1 MPRKR
6 LTSTMRQEQ
15 ILDTT
20 LEIIAE
26 KGLAGVNTSEIAQ
39 RIGIV
44 PSALYRHFENKDAL
58 IDALLDRTHSILFEN
73 VRKIS
78 MESSWASKNLRS
90 LFLLHIEFI
99 RKNPGIPKLVFSD
112 AAVFGSPE
120 RKKKVIFIVRNYM
133 NKLKEIAEKGIREGD
148 LMNDISSEAV
158 AFSMVSFAQHVGLIS
173 NLSDGKIDMS
183 NLAELAW
190 SYIERAIRKDNEK
203 DGR

>member
-1 MPRKR
+1 
-6 LTSTMRQEQ
+6 
-15 ILDTT
+15 
-20 LEIIAE
+20 
-26 KGLAGVNTSEIAQ
+26 
-39 RIGIV
+39 
-44 PSALYRHFENKDAL
+44 
-58 IDALLDRTHSILFEN
+58 
-73 VRKIS
+73 
-78 MESSWASKNLRS
+78 MESSGASKNLRS

>member
-78 MESSWASKNLRS
+78 MESSGASKNLRS

>member
-44 PSALYRHFENKDAL
+44 PSALYRHFENKDTL

-78 MESSWASKNLRS
+78 MESSGASKNLRS

>member
-1 MPRKR
+1 MSRKR

-78 MESSWASKNLRS
+78 MESSGASKNLRS

>member
-1 MPRKR
+1 
-6 LTSTMRQEQ
+6 
-15 ILDTT
+15 
-20 LEIIAE
+20 
-26 KGLAGVNTSEIAQ
+26 
-39 RIGIV
+39 
-44 PSALYRHFENKDAL
+44 
-58 IDALLDRTHSILFEN
+58 
-73 VRKIS
+73 
-78 MESSWASKNLRS
+78 
-90 LFLLHIEFI
+90 
-99 RKNPGIPKLVFSD
+99 
-112 AAVFGSPE
+112 
-120 RKKKVIFIVRNYM
+120 M

>member
-78 MESSWASKNLRS
+78 MESSGASKNLRS
-90 LFLLHIEFI
+90 LFMLNIEEI
-99 RKNPGIPKLVFSD
+99 RKNEGMQKIVFTD
-112 AAVFGSPE
+112 AGVLGNKKK
-120 RKKKVIFIVRNYM
+120 KKKVIFIVRNYM

-190 SYIERAIRKDNEK
+190 SYIERAIRKDNEN

>member
-1 MPRKR
+1 
-6 LTSTMRQEQ
+6 MRQEQ

-26 KGLAGVNTSEIAQ
+26 KGLSGVNTSEIAQ

-78 MESSWASKNLRS
+78 MESSGASKNLRS

-190 SYIERAIRKDNEK
+190 SYIERAIRKDNEN

>member
-78 MESSWASKNLRS
+78 MESSGASKNLRS

-120 RKKKVIFIVRNYM
+120 RKKKVFFIVKNYM
-133 NKLKEIAEKGIREGD
+133 NKLTEIAEKGRLEGD
-148 LMNDISSEAV
+148 FLQDISPEAV
-158 AFSMVSFAQHVGLIS
+158 AFSMVSFAQHVGMIS
-173 NLSDGKIDMS
+173 NLSDGKTDMS
-183 NLAELAW
+183 KLAEAAW
-190 SYIERAIRKDNEK
+190 SYIEKAIRVGPAKV
-203 DGR
+203 

>member
-1 MPRKR
+1 
-6 LTSTMRQEQ
+6 MRQEQ

-190 SYIERAIRKDNEK
+190 SYIERAIRKDNEN

>member
-1 MPRKR
+1 
-6 LTSTMRQEQ
+6 MRQEQ

-58 IDALLDRTHSILFEN
+58 IDALLDHTHSILFEN

-78 MESSWASKNLRS
+78 MESSGASKNLRS

>member
-1 MPRKR
+1 
-6 LTSTMRQEQ
+6 MRQEQ

-78 MESSWASKNLRS
+78 MESSGASKNLRS

-190 SYIERAIRKDNEK
+190 GYIERAIRKDNEN

>member
-1 MPRKR
+1 
-6 LTSTMRQEQ
+6 MRQEQ

-58 IDALLDRTHSILFEN
+58 IDTLLDRTHSILFEN

-78 MESSWASKNLRS
+78 MESSGASKNLRS

-190 SYIERAIRKDNEK
+190 SYIERAIRKDNEN

>member
-26 KGLAGVNTSEIAQ
+26 KGLSGVNTSEIAQ

-78 MESSWASKNLRS
+78 MESSGASKNLRS

>member
-1 MPRKR
+1 
-6 LTSTMRQEQ
+6 MRQEQ

-58 IDALLDRTHSILFEN
+58 LDALLDRTHSILFEN

-78 MESSWASKNLRS
+78 MESSGASKNLRS

>member
-1 MPRKR
+1 
-6 LTSTMRQEQ
+6 MRQEQ

-26 KGLAGVNTSEIAQ
+26 KGLSGVNTSEIAQ

-78 MESSWASKNLRS
+78 MESSGASKNLRS

-158 AFSMVSFAQHVGLIS
+158 AFSMVSFAQHIGLIS

>member
-78 MESSWASKNLRS
+78 MESSGASKNLRS

-120 RKKKVIFIVRNYM
+120 RKKKVIFIVRNYI

>member
-1 MPRKR
+1 
-6 LTSTMRQEQ
+6 MRQEQ

-78 MESSWASKNLRS
+78 MESSGASKNLRS

-190 SYIERAIRKDNEK
+190 SYIERAIRKDNEN

>member
-1 MPRKR
+1 
-6 LTSTMRQEQ
+6 MRQEQ

-78 MESSWASKNLRS
+78 MESSGASKNLRS

-120 RKKKVIFIVRNYM
+120 RKEKVIFIVRNYM

>member
-78 MESSWASKNLRS
+78 MESSGASKNLRS

-133 NKLKEIAEKGIREGD
+133 NKLKEIAENGIREGD

>member
-1 MPRKR
+1 
-6 LTSTMRQEQ
+6 MRQEQ

-78 MESSWASKNLRS
+78 MESSGASKNLRS

>member
-26 KGLAGVNTSEIAQ
+26 KGLSGVNTSEIAQ

-78 MESSWASKNLRS
+78 MESSGASKNLRS

-190 SYIERAIRKDNEK
+190 SYIERAIRKDNEN